1 MTRRIVGKS
10 VICTLLLLAA
20 AAAVHSQTAA
30 VSSDPVMRAMVNELE
45 RSVNELQFKDLDK
58 PYFIQYV
65 ILDQER
71 YRASATFGALTSS
84 DTSQGRIVQAQV
96 RVGDYEFDNSE
107 FMTGPAFQGPPPSGV
122 VERSVARCA

>member
-1 MTRRIVGKS
+1 MTWRIVGKG

-20 AAAVHSQTAA
+20 TAAVHSQTAA

-71 YRASATFGALTSS
+71 YV
-84 DTSQGRIVQAQV
+84 QGV
-96 RVGDYEFDNSE
+96 Y
-107 FMTGPAFQGPPPSGV
+107 
-122 VERSVARCA
+122 